1 MNKKQF
7 VLFLLS
13 VFFIAMCTSTIGKVN
28 EKDKFPGRDIYPEVT
43 IYELTELY
51 EQKDEV
57 VIVDVRSSY
66 EFETLRAKDA
76 LNLPVSSKNFVDD
89 LRKLRASTNKPIV
102 FYCNGR
108 TCYKSYKAVRKAN
121 YNKIE
126 NCFSFDSGIFDWA
139 KKYPDEAILLGR
151 NPVNI
156 TDLISKASF
165 KKKLIAPDKF
175 GESIGPK
182 TIVLDVRD
190 PFQREGISFFPGQE
204 RRVPLDKKRMLAKYF
219 KKAKRENKTLL
230 IYDAVGKQV
239 RWLMYS
245 LERANIRKYYFMKG
259 GADGYYKMLADQ
271 QWKRTKKKKK
281 IRIERKI

>member
-7 VLFLLS
+7 VLFFLTTFL
-13 VFFIAMCTSTIGKVN
+13 ITICTSVIGKVN
-28 EKDKFPGRDIYPEVT
+28 EKNKFPGRIKYPDVT
-43 IYELTELY
+43 TYELTELY

-57 VIVDVRSSY
+57 VLVDVRSSY
-66 EFETLRAKDA
+66 EFETLRAKGA
-76 LNLPVSSKNFVDD
+76 INLPVSSKSFVDD
-89 LRKLRASTNKPIV
+89 LRKLRASTSKPIV

-121 YNKIE
+121 YHKVD
-126 NCFSFDSGIFDWA
+126 NCYSFDSGIFDWA
-139 KKYPDEAILLGR
+139 KKYPGEAILLGR
-151 NPVNI
+151 NPVDVN
-156 TDLISKASF
+156 DLISKASF

-175 GESIGPK
+175 GESVGPK

-190 PFQREGISFFPGQE
+190 RFQREGISFFPGQE
-204 RRVPLDKKRMLAKYF
+204 RRVPLDKKKMLVKYF
-219 KKAKRENKTLL
+219 KKAKREKKTLL

-271 QWKRTKKKKK
+271 QWRRTKKKKGN
-281 IRIERKI
+281 